1 MKNTTRLEELAGW
14 ALWLLALP
22 FFMVCAFCA
31 MVFEFLQPD
40 MCIKCL
46 TRREW
51 ERKGFDD
58 ED

>member
-1 MKNTTRLEELAGW
+1 MRAEEIAGW
-14 ALWLLALP
+14 ALWIIALP
-22 FFMVCAFCA
+22 FFVTCAFCA

-46 TRREW
+46 TRAEW
-51 ERKGFDD
+51 ERKGFYD